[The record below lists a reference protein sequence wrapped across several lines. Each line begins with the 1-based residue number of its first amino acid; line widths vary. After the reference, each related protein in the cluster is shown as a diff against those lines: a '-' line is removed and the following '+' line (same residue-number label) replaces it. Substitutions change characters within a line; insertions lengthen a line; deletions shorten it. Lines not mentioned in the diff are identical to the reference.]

1 MRQRKEVSLSMCL
14 CDNLLGN
21 DRDRQSA
28 ALEASDFED
37 LRKGNK
43 LTESYYLKD
52 NLANLDSYSK
62 ELLPSERGSY
72 FFTKTPVGQVTPPQM
87 G

>member
-1 MRQRKEVSLSMCL
+1 MRQGKEVSLSMCL

-37 LRKGNK
+37 LRKGKK
-43 LTESYYLKD
+43 LTEPYYLKD
-52 NLANLDSYSK
+52 NLANLDSYLK
-62 ELLPSERGSY
+62 KLLPSEGGVLFSQKLQLVKKHHLR
-72 FFTKTPVGQVTPPQM
+72 
-87 G
+87 